1 MALKDSFGLWT
12 HKGGVG
18 KTTMAFHLSTFYAG
32 MFDGKTRSTLT
43 QGQQTNDLLEHRA
56 VIVVDMDPQANLS
69 EALLTSSTGTWK
81 PAVGDSGGGGQKFQ
95 KTSARRKP
103 GGENVEALSEKFVG
117 SKKLPQNVSGALTAM
132 HRNIMEDDPT
142 VYLVKVFDYNKNI
155 PDNLWLLCGDYNL
168 ESMDTVFQAG
178 FDGVNKGLSKP
189 FVETA
194 SLLTEFLKKCATKMG
209 QPTVAFIDCNPAFTG
224 YTKVALAASKSLV
237 VPVNSDDF
245 SAGAIKMMLRKLY
258 NRFPVGES
266 HPFRDDMVETSFAA
280 KSKKFIKPLKEFP
293 KVRVLVHNREAA
305 VLTSRGA
312 KALIKMRDDINSRM
326 RNEAVVNFAESESQ
340 KIGLDMLVPPQVSVA
355 SSNHTQPRASKAG
368 SPAPH
373 AAREQSW
380 IASPSYSH

>member
-69 EALLTSSTGTWK
+69 EALLTSTTGSWRS
-81 PAVGDSGGGGQKFQ
+81 AVGDSGGRSKYQRN
-95 KTSARRKP
+95 TARRKP
-103 GGENVEALSEKFVG
+103 GGETVEELSEKAVG

-132 HRNIMEDDPT
+132 QRNIMDDNPT
-142 VYLVKVFDYNKNI
+142 VYLVKVNDYNPNI

-168 ESMDTVFQAG
+168 ESMDTSFQAG
-178 FDGVNKGLSKP
+178 FDGVNKGCSNP

-194 SLLTEFLKKCATKMG
+194 GLLTEFLKKCTTKMG
-209 QPTVAFIDCNPAFTG
+209 HPTVAFIDCNPAFAG
-224 YTKVALAASKSLV
+224 YTKVALAASQSLI

-258 NRFPVGES
+258 NRFPVSED
-266 HPFRDDMVETSFAA
+266 HPFREEMVETSFAA
-280 KSKKFIKPLKEFP
+280 KSKKFIKKLEQFP
-293 KVRVLVHNREAA
+293 KVRVLVHNRESASM
-305 VLTSRGA
+305 TSRGA
-312 KALIKMRDDINSRM
+312 RALVTMRSAINSRLH
-326 RNEAVVNFAESESQ
+326 NEAVVNFAEAESQ
-340 KIGLDMLVPPQVSVA
+340 KIGLDMLAPPQVSVA
-355 SSNHTQPRASKAG
+355 SSNHTQPR
-368 SPAPH
+368 
-373 AAREQSW
+373 EQSW
-380 IASPSYSH
+380 IASSSYSH